1 MLDDLDEKLDIAV
14 RFAAMAQDELRRC
27 ERLAATGGLVVPAY
41 HVVWSTRGLT
51 AGYCAYPCR
60 RHKDHELR
68 FNAHIAAHEGEGFR
82 NTVAHELAH
91 AIAGHA
97 AAHGM
102 DWQIVMYALGHTP
115 TRCHSYTS
123 ARRANNRS
131 TF

>member
-60 RHKDHELR
+60 RHKGPR
-68 FNAHIAAHEGEGFR
+68 IALQRPHCG
-82 NTVAHELAH
+82 
-91 AIAGHA
+91 
-97 AAHGM
+97 
-102 DWQIVMYALGHTP
+102 
-115 TRCHSYTS
+115 TRGRGIPQH
-123 ARRANNRS
+123 RS
-131 TF
+131 T